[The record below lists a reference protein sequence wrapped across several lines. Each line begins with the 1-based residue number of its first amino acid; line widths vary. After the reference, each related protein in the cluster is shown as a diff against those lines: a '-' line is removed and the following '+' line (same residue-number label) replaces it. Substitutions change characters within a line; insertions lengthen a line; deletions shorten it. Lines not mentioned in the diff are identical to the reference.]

1 MTSALLLALLASV
14 PFTATEMMRLQ
25 RLADPQ
31 LSPDGR
37 LVAYQSTQID
47 LGAGTRNADVWV
59 VPVAGGAPRRI
70 TDDPRSDSRPRWS
83 PDGRRLAFISNREG
97 NVRAG
102 SSGQL
107 ISPHEAKLLDPEG
120 QPIKHKARSMA
131 GLV

>member
-1 MTSALLLALLASV
+1 MIGAEVLRMTSALLLALLASV

-47 LGAGTRNADVWV
+47 LGAGTRNAEVWV

-83 PDGRRLAFISNREG
+83 PDGRRPAFLSNRDG
-97 NVRAG
+97 RA
-102 SSGQL
+102 Q
-107 ISPHEAKLLDPEG
+107 AW
-120 QPIKHKARSMA
+120 
-131 GLV
+131 